1 MGLATVQLGVNRWV
15 GSRHMCEMAELNSV
29 NLTVVTPVIRGYNGL
44 NINSENGYKAISM
57 STENDSITDCV

>member
-1 MGLATVQLGVNRWV
+1 
-15 GSRHMCEMAELNSV
+15 MCEMAELNSV